1 MRGRGGSYSLDGRGP
16 LLADLGV
23 LLLDN
28 EHPLLPRDFEDEVVW
43 VQLLGLLLLVGENF
57 RSLEVNNTLGLWR
70 NSLRPSLKN
79 RVRGI

>member
-1 MRGRGGSYSLDGRGP
+1 VKSETTGPNLRRSSWPGRFPRGNRLEDKHEGEGGSYSLDGRGP

-43 VQLLGLLLLVGENF
+43 V
-57 RSLEVNNTLGLWR
+57 
-70 NSLRPSLKN
+70 
-79 RVRGI
+79 

>member
-43 VQLLGLLLLVGENF
+43 V
-57 RSLEVNNTLGLWR
+57 
-70 NSLRPSLKN
+70 
-79 RVRGI
+79 